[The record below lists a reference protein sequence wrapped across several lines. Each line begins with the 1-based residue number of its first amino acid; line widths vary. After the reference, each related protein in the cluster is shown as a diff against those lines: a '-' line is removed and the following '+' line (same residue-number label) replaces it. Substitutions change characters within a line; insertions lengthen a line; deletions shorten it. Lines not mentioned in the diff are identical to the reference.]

1 MLPGA
6 HPQCGVPGLMP
17 GDGDWD
23 SAPGSFPGSWECEW
37 WSCRLL
43 EPPFPARGCLWG
55 KPTPGAGICWPLP
68 QSAGVSATPD
78 RGEGPAVN
86 WEPDPG
92 LDVNPPARQSV
103 QMWGASSRL
112 RQITKCHFSQPPARL
127 WPRPVWSCSWALHS
141 WVLLLLPAGQPAAA
155 PQHLPA
161 QPHLSAPASP
171 MSSLVLRLAPCT
183 WPVSAQWGRSQAP
196 PEAMCQALSP
206 SCAGLPPIHKPG
218 TGP

>member
-1 MLPGA
+1 MKSLWETPLSCEIK
-6 HPQCGVPGLMP
+6 HPQTVRVSRRPGGADP
-17 GDGDWD
+17 GFACYPELCSWLI
-23 SAPGSFPGSWECEW
+23 PGSWECEW

-43 EPPFPARGCLWG
+43 EPPFPAGDCLWG

-92 LDVNPPARQSV
+92 LDVNPPALQSV
-103 QMWGASSRL
+103 RMWGASSRL
-112 RQITKCHFSQPPARL
+112 RQITKCHFSR
-127 WPRPVWSCSWALHS
+127 ALHS

-161 QPHLSAPASP
+161 QPHLSAPASQCP
-171 MSSLVLRLAPCT
+171 PWCCAWPPAP
-183 WPVSAQWGRSQAP
+183 G
-196 PEAMCQALSP
+196 LSVP
-206 SCAGLPPIHKPG
+206 SGAGAKRPLEPCVRP
-218 TGP
+218 